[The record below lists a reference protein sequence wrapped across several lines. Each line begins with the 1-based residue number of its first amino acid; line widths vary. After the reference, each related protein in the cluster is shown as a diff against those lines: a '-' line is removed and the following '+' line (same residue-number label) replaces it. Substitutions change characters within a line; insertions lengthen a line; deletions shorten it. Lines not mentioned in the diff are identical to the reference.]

1 MGKLEGVLKSEIV
14 RLAKREARKI
24 SGPLGRDVRTLRAT
38 VSRLRKTLA
47 ALEKLTERQ
56 RRAMPEEKVLLETSA
71 EEVKSARFS
80 PRLIRT
86 LRTHLGITQKQLAL
100 LIGVTVG
107 AIHQWE
113 SGKFRPRTDKKGM
126 LAALRKMGRRD
137 VKKLIQ
143 ERAGQSAR
151 EKRPETKRPKRRRS
165 RRK

>member
-1 MGKLEGVLKSEIV
+1 MSKLEGVLKSEIV
-14 RLAKREARKI
+14 RLAKKEVRKI
-24 SGPLGRDVRTLRAT
+24 SVPLLRDVRALRGT
-38 VSRLRKTLA
+38 VSRLRKTVT
-47 ALEKLTERQ
+47 ALEKSTERQ
-56 RRAMPEEKVLLETSA
+56 RRTMPAEKISLESSPEEL
-71 EEVKSARFS
+71 KSARFS

-86 LRTHLGITQKQLAL
+86 LRTHLGITQKELAL

-143 ERAGQSAR
+143 EQTGQDGGSSTPEVRRAKPR
-151 EKRPETKRPKRRRS
+151 RP